1 MTALKNSIE
10 SFNVRL
16 NQIEE
21 IISEWEG
28 ISFEISQKGKMEK
41 RMKMSEESLC
51 ELLRE
56 TIDVLLEFQKEK
68 RRRKHI

>member
-10 SFNVRL
+10 SFNIRL
-16 NQIEE
+16 DQIEE

-41 RMKMSEESLC
+41 RMKMSEEGLC